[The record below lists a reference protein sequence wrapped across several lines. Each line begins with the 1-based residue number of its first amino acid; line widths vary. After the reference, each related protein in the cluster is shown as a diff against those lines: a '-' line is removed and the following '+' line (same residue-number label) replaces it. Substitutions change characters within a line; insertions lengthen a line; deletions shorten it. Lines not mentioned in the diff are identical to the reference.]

1 MSIDIRETAPLAL
14 LKNHIKTWKC
24 EDCSFRSW
32 KIFIENKFGISN
44 WSPLLNDRNLSIN
57 CSMRMR
63 HICIEKFNVNCWN
76 AIYSL
81 WCYSPT
87 KTVLFFVAVVV
98 ALPKV
103 HLSRLWQQQQQW
115 QQQQRNISSLLEWV

>member
-57 CSMRMR
+57 CSMHMR
-63 HICIEKFNVNCWN
+63 HICIEKFIVNC
-76 AIYSL
+76 
-81 WCYSPT
+81 
-87 KTVLFFVAVVV
+87 
-98 ALPKV
+98 
-103 HLSRLWQQQQQW
+103 
-115 QQQQRNISSLLEWV
+115 